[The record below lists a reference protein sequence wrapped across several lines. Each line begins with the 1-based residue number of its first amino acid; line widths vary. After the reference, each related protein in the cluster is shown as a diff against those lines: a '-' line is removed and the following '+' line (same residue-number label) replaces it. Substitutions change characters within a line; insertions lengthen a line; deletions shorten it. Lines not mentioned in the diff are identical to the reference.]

1 MQKTIQITKEGKI
14 ELEAE
19 RELLVGKRGEIANR
33 LSIARSYGDLSEN
46 AEYDGAKRDHQ
57 DLEKR
62 VLEIERILKNAE
74 VIKNQKRSSVAV
86 GSVVALIADG
96 KTVSYHIVGSVEAD
110 PAERKISDQSPI
122 GQALLGK
129 KEGEEVTIN
138 LPAGAKKYKVKK
150 IE

>member
-1 MQKTIQITKEGKI
+1 MQKTIQITKEGKA

-19 RELLVGKRGEIANR
+19 KDLLISQRGEVANR
-33 LSIARSYGDLSEN
+33 LSVARSFGDLSEN
-46 AEYDGAKRDHQ
+46 AEFDSAKREQQ

-62 VLEIERILKNAE
+62 VQEIDYILKNSD
-74 VIKNQKRSSVAV
+74 VIKNQKRTSVGV
-86 GSVVALIADG
+86 GSMVTLIADG
-96 KTVSYHIVGSVEAD
+96 KTASYHLVGSIEAN

-122 GQALLGK
+122 GQALLDK